1 VSKAPLDVSIS
12 YSTDAK
18 AWAESISESL
28 ESKGVSTW
36 MDFKNIQ
43 PGQRWLEEVQR
54 ALDEAKC
61 FLLVAGPKNALGE
74 WQDREWQGALQ
85 RTWTDP
91 KKRIVPVLIDGATP
105 PPFVKDWMFVR
116 IESGKPES
124 LWNTRIYDAVR
135 GTGSGSKSASPKK
148 SAKPGKEFR
157 RRLDEIER
165 VAKQMK
171 SKQA

>member
-1 VSKAPLDVSIS
+1 
-12 YSTDAK
+12 
-18 AWAESISESL
+18 
-28 ESKGVSTW
+28 

-43 PGQRWLEEVQR
+43 PGQRWPEEIQR

-61 FLLVAGPKNALGE
+61 FLLVVGPKNTIGE

-85 RTWTDP
+85 RTWTDR
-91 KKRIVPVLIDGATP
+91 KKRIVPVLIGGATP

-116 IESGKPES
+116 IDPSKPES
-124 LWNTRIYDAVR
+124 LWHSRIYDAVR
-135 GTGSGSKSASPKK
+135 GTGSASKSASPKK

-165 VAKQMK
+165 VAKQLK